1 MEQWDLTIKWIFAVW
16 NNSVFTWKVFDI
28 NIISYDG
35 AWKYGEESEERAPA
49 LSLQMW
55 ILLHSLIYA
64 LDNRCDFVQ
73 KKKAL

>member
-1 MEQWDLTIKWIFAVW
+1 MMELG
-16 NNSVFTWKVFDI
+16 NN
-28 NIISYDG
+28 
-35 AWKYGEESEERAPA
+35 GEESEERAPA

-64 LDNRCDFVQ
+64 LDNRCNFVQ